1 MSPEQCSQASDIDT
15 RSDIYSFGVILY
27 EMLAGHVPFTGDSPT
42 AIMMKHLQEPPPS
55 ILEERGD
62 LPASVGRVI
71 ARALAKRPEER
82 YQKAGELYDELTA
95 AAAEAPGPSTS
106 AVPPAVQTGR
116 VIVPTGANEPA
127 RMTMAERDEEA
138 TVVSADYSRP
148 RTDELPPPIAPVPER
163 TSFSPWRIAVPALAV
178 LAIIFAVV
186 YAMQSRSG
194 PTSTQ
199 DPTAPLQTDPNG
211 QPVQSMSPPTGQAER
226 NLVPASGTPT
236 PPGTAGEVIGGT
248 VPTTPAG
255 NNNAAAPS
263 PTPVKENANQNSK
276 PDENANN
283 DNGGEPKETP
293 TPRTKSTPEPSDKP
307 TPVPPPERQAK
318 PAVTPDKDDKPPKLD
333 DAPPTISDA
342 PPARL

>member
-1 MSPEQCSQASDIDT
+1 
-15 RSDIYSFGVILY
+15 
-27 EMLAGHVPFTGDSPT
+27 
-42 AIMMKHLQEPPPS
+42 
-55 ILEERGD
+55 
-62 LPASVGRVI
+62 
-71 ARALAKRPEER
+71 
-82 YQKAGELYDELTA
+82 
-95 AAAEAPGPSTS
+95 
-106 AVPPAVQTGR
+106 
-116 VIVPTGANEPA
+116 
-127 RMTMAERDEEA
+127 MAERDEEA

-148 RTDELPPPIAPVPER
+148 VTDELPPPIAPVPER

-236 PPGTAGEVIGGT
+236 PGMAGEVIGGT
-248 VPTTPAG
+248 VPTTPTG
-255 NNNAAAPS
+255 NTNAAAPS
-263 PTPVKENANQNSK
+263 PTPVKGSANQNSK

-283 DNGGEPKETP
+283 DNDGEPKETP
-293 TPRTKSTPEPSDKP
+293 TPRTKPTPEPNDKP

-333 DAPPTISDA
+333 DDAPPTISDA